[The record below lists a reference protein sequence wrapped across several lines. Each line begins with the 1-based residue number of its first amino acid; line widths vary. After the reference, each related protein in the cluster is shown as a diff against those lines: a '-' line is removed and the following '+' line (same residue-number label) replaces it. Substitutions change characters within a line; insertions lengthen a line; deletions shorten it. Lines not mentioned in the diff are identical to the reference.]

1 MKRYIGVA
9 AGAGLL
15 LMVAGCQ
22 PQPTPED
29 RLNEYIGHWNGQDF
43 QVMYEEFLT
52 QGSREE
58 YPAESF
64 VERQQQLVEDLSIEN
79 FEVSFTA
86 APEDAEWDEEQ
97 TAEFPVQV
105 KMDSVAGLIEFDHSI
120 SLVHEEQEEAE
131 MWFVDWDPSLIFKE
145 LEEGDEVAVRTEPA
159 ERGEIL
165 DREGRGLAI
174 NGTGYEL
181 GVVPQRLEDEADRQ
195 EAAELLGLTVESIE
209 ESLGQ
214 SWVQDDQFV
223 PLSTASKSDEELIA
237 DIEASDVA
245 TYRETAMREY
255 PYGEAFG
262 HLTGY
267 IGSITAEQLEELQS
281 EGYGPNDLIGRQ
293 GLERRLEERLHGDNG
308 VRILI
313 QKQAEGVE
321 NVVLAEQEPIAGED
335 VELTIDA
342 ELQTAVYDSMQGE
355 PGTAAAVSPENG
367 ETLALI
373 SSPGFDPNEFIA
385 GMSGERYAELSEDPL
400 NPLFTRFAA
409 RYAPGSTIKPVT
421 AAIGMEAGTL
431 DPAEGLTIEGQTW
444 QKDSSW
450 GSYRVSRLHPEAP
463 NPIDLN
469 RALVYSDNIYFA
481 RQALDMGADTFIEG
495 LTDYGFGEELP
506 FAIGV
511 ESSQISN
518 DGSLGSEGQLA
529 DTSFGQGQMLANI
542 LHLASIYEPFLN
554 GGTIYEPTL
563 YADEEKGVV
572 WKEGLISDDN
582 AAILR
587 DGMRNVITD
596 GYADSAN
603 IDALP
608 IAGKTGTAEL
618 KGALGEEG
626 QENGF
631 FVSYHNERQ
640 DLILAMM
647 IESIEDNGG
656 SDYVAGFSASAMEQY
671 YQNN

>member
-1 MKRYIGVA
+1 MKLYIGMA
-9 AGAGLL
+9 IGAGVLF
-15 LMVAGCQ
+15 MAGCQ
-22 PQPTPED
+22 PQPSPED
-29 RLNEYIGHWNGQDF
+29 RLNEYIGHWNEQDF
-43 QVMYEEFLT
+43 TVMYGEFLA
-52 QGSREE
+52 QGSREAF
-58 YPAESF
+58 PAEIF
-64 VERQQQLVEDLSIEN
+64 VERQQQLVEDLNIEN
-79 FEVSFTA
+79 LEVSFTA
-86 APEDAEWDEEQ
+86 AGEDPEWDEEEP
-97 TAEFPVQV
+97 ADFPIHV
-105 KMDSVAGLIEFDHSI
+105 KMETLAGPVEFDHSI
-120 SLVHEEQEEAE
+120 SLLHEEQEGGET
-131 MWFVDWDPSLIFKE
+131 WFVDWDPSLIFKE
-145 LEEGDEVAVRTEPA
+145 LEEGDEVVVRTEAA

-181 GVVPQRLEDEADRQ
+181 GVVPERLEDEGNLQ

-209 ESLGQ
+209 ESLSQ
-214 SWVQDDQFV
+214 SWVQPDQFV
-223 PLSTASKSDEELIA
+223 PLSKAAKSDEQLIA
-237 DIEASDVA
+237 EVDASDAV

-281 EGYGPNDLIGRQ
+281 EGYGANDLIGRQ
-293 GLERRLEERLHGDNG
+293 GIERRLEERLHGDNG
-308 VRILI
+308 VRLMI
-313 QKQAEGVE
+313 QKQAEGVG
-321 NVVLAEQEPIAGED
+321 NVLLAEQEPTAGED

-385 GMSGERYAELSEDPL
+385 GMSGERYTELSEDQL

-431 DPAEGLTIEGQTW
+431 DPAQGLEINGQTW

-481 RQALDMGADTFIEG
+481 RQALDMGTDTLIDG
-495 LTDYGFGEELP
+495 LTSYGFGEELP
-506 FAIGV
+506 FAIAL

-542 LHLASIYEPFLN
+542 LHLASTYEPFLN

-563 YADEEKGVV
+563 YADEEKGAV
-572 WKEGLISDDN
+572 WKEGLISDAN
-582 AAILR
+582 ATVLR
-587 DGMRNVITD
+587 DSMRNVITD
-596 GYADSAN
+596 GYAQSAD
-603 IDALP
+603 IDAVP

-631 FVSYHNERQ
+631 FVSYHAEQQ
-640 DLILAMM
+640 DFILAMM
-647 IESIEDNGG
+647 IESIEENGG

-671 YQNN
+671 YRNN

>member
-1 MKRYIGVA
+1 MKRYIAMA
-9 AGAGLL
+9 AGAGALAL
-15 LMVAGCQ
+15 SGCQ
-22 PQPTPED
+22 PQPTPQD
-29 RLNEYIGHWNGQDF
+29 RLDEYVGHWNEQEF
-43 QVMYEEFLT
+43 AVMYEDYLT
-52 QGSREE
+52 EGSKETFPQE
-58 YPAESF
+58 AF
-64 VERQQQLVEDLSIEN
+64 DERQQQLIGDLGIEN
-79 FEVSFTA
+79 LEVSYTA
-86 APEDAEWDEEQ
+86 EEDAEWDEAEP
-97 TAEFPVQV
+97 AEFPLSV
-105 KMDSVAGLIEFDHSI
+105 KMETLAGPVEFEQTVSLI
-120 SLVHEEQEEAE
+120 HEEQEDGEN
-131 MWFVDWDPSLIFKE
+131 WFVEWDPSLIFKD
-145 LEEGDEVAVRTEPA
+145 LEAGDEVAVQTEA
-159 ERGEIL
+159 SERGEIV

-174 NGTGYEL
+174 NGTGYNL
-181 GVVPQRLEDEADRQ
+181 GVVPERLEGDGDLE

-209 ESLGQ
+209 ESLNQ
-214 SWVQDDQFV
+214 SWVQPDQFV
-223 PLSTASKSDEELIA
+223 PLTKAAKSAEQLIA
-237 DIEASDVA
+237 DVEASDVA
-245 TYRETAMREY
+245 TYQETAMREY

-267 IGSITAEQLEELQS
+267 IGSITAEQLEELKGQ
-281 EGYGPNDLIGRQ
+281 GYGATDLIGRQ
-293 GLERRLEERLHGDNG
+293 GLERRLEEQLRGESG
-308 VRILI
+308 ARILI
-313 QKQAEGVE
+313 DKQEEGTE
-321 NVVLAEQEPIAGED
+321 DIVLAEQEPTAGED
-335 VELTIDA
+335 VQLTIDA
-342 ELQTAVYDSMQGE
+342 ELQTAAYDSMQGE
-355 PGTAAAVSPENG
+355 PGAAAAVSPETG

-385 GMSGERYAELSEDPL
+385 GISGERYKELSEDPL

-431 DPAEGLTIEGQTW
+431 DPQQGLEIEGQTW

-481 RQALDMGADTFIEG
+481 RQALEMGTETFVDG
-495 LTDYGFGEELP
+495 LASYGFGEELP
-506 FAIGV
+506 FAIEL

-529 DTSFGQGQMLANI
+529 DTSFGQGEMLANI
-542 LHLASIYEPFLN
+542 LHLASAYEPFLN

-563 YADEEKGVV
+563 YASEEAGQV
-572 WKEGLISDDN
+572 WKEGLISEGN
-582 AAILR
+582 ASVLQE
-587 DGMRNVITD
+587 DLRNVVTD
-596 GYADSAN
+596 GYAKSAD
-603 IDALP
+603 IDAVP

-631 FVSYHNERQ
+631 FVSYHAEQQ
-640 DLILAMM
+640 DFILAMM

-671 YQNN
+671 YLNN

>member
-1 MKRYIGVA
+1 MKRYIAIA
-9 AGAGLL
+9 AGAGVLAL
-15 LMVAGCQ
+15 AGCQ

-29 RLNEYIGHWNGQDF
+29 RLDEYVGHWNEQDF
-43 QVMYEEFLT
+43 TVMYEDYLT
-52 QGSREE
+52 EGSKEAFPTE
-58 YPAESF
+58 AF
-64 VERQQQLVEDLSIEN
+64 DERQQQLIEDLGIEN
-79 FEVSFTA
+79 LEVSYTA
-86 APEDAEWDEEQ
+86 EEDVEWDEAEP
-97 TAEFPVQV
+97 AEFPVNV
-105 KMDSVAGLIEFDHSI
+105 KMETLAGPVEFDQTVSMI
-120 SLVHEEQEEAE
+120 HEEQESGEN
-131 MWFVDWDPSLIFKE
+131 WFVDWDPSLIFKD
-145 LEEGDEVAVRTEPA
+145 LEEGDEVAVRTEA
-159 ERGEIL
+159 SERGEIV

-174 NGTGYEL
+174 NGTGYNL
-181 GVVPQRLEDEADRQ
+181 GVVPERLEGDGDME
-195 EAAELLGLTVESIE
+195 EAADLLGLTVESIE
-209 ESLGQ
+209 ESLNQ
-214 SWVQDDQFV
+214 SWVQADQFV
-223 PLSTASKSDEELIA
+223 PLTKASKSAEQLIA
-237 DIEASDVA
+237 DVEASDVV
-245 TYRETAMREY
+245 TYQETAMREY

-267 IGSITAEQLEELQS
+267 IGSITAEQLEELKGQ
-281 EGYGPNDLIGRQ
+281 GYGANDLIGRQ
-293 GLERRLEERLHGDNG
+293 GLERRLEERLRGESG
-308 VRILI
+308 ARILI
-313 QKQAEGVE
+313 QKQAEGAE
-321 NVVLAEQEPIAGED
+321 DIVLAEQEPTAGED

-385 GMSGERYAELSEDPL
+385 GISGERYTELSEDPL

-431 DPAEGLTIEGQTW
+431 DPQQGLEINGQTW

-463 NPIDLN
+463 NPIDLT

-481 RQALDMGADTFIEG
+481 KQALEMGTETLIDG
-495 LTDYGFGEELP
+495 LSAYGFGEELP
-506 FAIGV
+506 FAIGL

-542 LHLASIYEPFLN
+542 LHLASTYEPFLN

-563 YADEEKGVV
+563 YASEEAGKV
-572 WKEGLISDDN
+572 WKEGLISEDN
-582 AAILR
+582 AAILQ
-587 DGMRNVITD
+587 DDLRNVVTD
-596 GYADSAN
+596 GYAQSAN
-603 IDALP
+603 IDAVP

-618 KGALGEEG
+618 KGELGEEG

-631 FVSYHNERQ
+631 FISYHAEQQ
-640 DLILAMM
+640 DFILAMM
-647 IESIEDNGG
+647 IESIEDNDG

-671 YQNN
+671 YLNN

>member
-1 MKRYIGVA
+1 MKRYIAMA
-9 AGAGLL
+9 AGAGALAL
-15 LMVAGCQ
+15 SGCQ
-22 PQPTPED
+22 PQPTPQD
-29 RLNEYIGHWNGQDF
+29 RLDEYVGHWNEQEF
-43 QVMYEEFLT
+43 AVMYEDYLT
-52 QGSREE
+52 EGSKETFPQE
-58 YPAESF
+58 AF
-64 VERQQQLVEDLSIEN
+64 DERQQQLIGDLGIEN
-79 FEVSFTA
+79 LEVSYTA
-86 APEDAEWDEEQ
+86 EEDAEWDEAEP
-97 TAEFPVQV
+97 AEFPLSV
-105 KMDSVAGLIEFDHSI
+105 KMETLAGPVEFEQTVSLI
-120 SLVHEEQEEAE
+120 HEEQEDGEN
-131 MWFVDWDPSLIFKE
+131 WFVEWDPSLIFKD
-145 LEEGDEVAVRTEPA
+145 LEAGDEVAVQTEA
-159 ERGEIL
+159 SERGEIV

-174 NGTGYEL
+174 NGTGYNL
-181 GVVPQRLEDEADRQ
+181 GVVPERLEGDGDLE

-209 ESLGQ
+209 KSLNQ
-214 SWVQDDQFV
+214 SWVQPDQFV
-223 PLSTASKSDEELIA
+223 PLTKAAKSAEQLIA
-237 DIEASDVA
+237 DVEASDVA
-245 TYRETAMREY
+245 TYQETAMREY

-267 IGSITAEQLEELQS
+267 IGSITAEQLEELKGQ
-281 EGYGPNDLIGRQ
+281 GYGATDLIGRQ
-293 GLERRLEERLHGDNG
+293 GLERRLEEQLRGESG
-308 VRILI
+308 ARILI
-313 QKQAEGVE
+313 DKQEEGAEDI
-321 NVVLAEQEPIAGED
+321 VLAEQEPTAGED
-335 VELTIDA
+335 VQLTIDA
-342 ELQTAVYDSMQGE
+342 ELQTAAYDSMQGE
-355 PGTAAAVSPENG
+355 PGAAAAVSPETG

-385 GMSGERYAELSEDPL
+385 GISGERYKELSEDPL

-431 DPAEGLTIEGQTW
+431 DPQQGLEIEGQTW

-481 RQALDMGADTFIEG
+481 RQALEMGTETFVDG
-495 LTDYGFGEELP
+495 LASYGFGEELP
-506 FAIGV
+506 FAIEL

-529 DTSFGQGQMLANI
+529 DTSFGQGEMLANI
-542 LHLASIYEPFLN
+542 LHLASAYEPFLN

-563 YADEEKGVV
+563 YASEEAGQV
-572 WKEGLISDDN
+572 WKEGLISEGN
-582 AAILR
+582 ASVLQE
-587 DGMRNVITD
+587 DLRNVVTD
-596 GYADSAN
+596 GYAKSAD
-603 IDALP
+603 IDAVP

-631 FVSYHNERQ
+631 FVSYHAEQQ
-640 DLILAMM
+640 DFILAMM

-671 YQNN
+671 YLNN

>member
-1 MKRYIGVA
+1 MKRYIGIV

-15 LMVAGCQ
+15 LVAGCQ
-22 PQPTPED
+22 PQPTPQD
-29 RLNEYIGHWNGQDF
+29 RLDEYIGHWNEQDF
-43 QVMYEEFLT
+43 SVMHEEFLT
-52 QGSREE
+52 AGSRETF
-58 YPAESF
+58 PADRF
-64 VERQQQLVEDLSIEN
+64 VERQQQLVEDLAIEN
-79 FEVSFTA
+79 LEVSYTA
-86 APEDAEWDEEQ
+86 AEEGTDWEQ
-97 TAEFPVQV
+97 SEPAEFPLQV
-105 KMDSVAGLIEFDHSI
+105 RMETLAGPVEFEQTI
-120 SLVHEEQEEAE
+120 SLLHEEQESGET
-131 MWFVDWDPSLIFKE
+131 WFVDWDPSLIFKE
-145 LEEGDEVAVRTEPA
+145 LEEGDEIGVRTEAA
-159 ERGEIL
+159 ERGEIV

-174 NGTGYEL
+174 NGIGYEL
-181 GVVPQRLEDEADRQ
+181 GVVPERLVDEADRE

-209 ESLGQ
+209 ESLSQ
-214 SWVQDDQFV
+214 SWVQENQFV
-223 PLSTASKSDEELIA
+223 PLSRAAKSDEELIA
-237 DIEASDVA
+237 EIDASDVV
-245 TYRETAMREY
+245 TYQETAMREY

-267 IGSITAEQLEELQS
+267 IGSITAEQLEELQA

-293 GLERRLEERLHGDNG
+293 GLERRLEERLHGENG
-308 VRILI
+308 VRLLI
-313 QKQAEGVE
+313 EKQEEGAED
-321 NVVLAEQEPIAGED
+321 VVLAERQPTAGEN

-385 GMSGERYAELSEDPL
+385 GISGERYTELSEDPL

-431 DPAEGLTIEGQTW
+431 DPQQGLEIDGQTW

-469 RALVYSDNIYFA
+469 KALIYSDNIYFA
-481 RQALDMGADTFIEG
+481 RQALDMGTETLVEG
-495 LTDYGFGEELP
+495 FEGYGFGEELP
-506 FAIGV
+506 FAIAL

-518 DGSLGSEGQLA
+518 DGSIGSEGQLA

-542 LHLASIYEPFLN
+542 LHLASTYEPFLN

-563 YADEEKGVV
+563 YASEEAGQV
-572 WKEGLISDDN
+572 WKEGLVSEDN
-582 AAILR
+582 AAVLR
-587 DGMRNVITD
+587 DGMRNVVTE
-596 GYADSAN
+596 GYAPSAD
-603 IDALP
+603 IESVPL
-608 IAGKTGTAEL
+608 AGKTGTAEL
-618 KGALGEEG
+618 KGALGEDG

-631 FVSYHNERQ
+631 FVSYHAEQQ
-640 DLILAMM
+640 DFILAMM

-656 SDYVAGFSASAMEQY
+656 SDYVAGFSADAFEQY
-671 YQNN
+671 YRNN

>member
-1 MKRYIGVA
+1 MKRYIAMG

-15 LMVAGCQ
+15 LIAGCQ

-29 RLNEYIGHWNGQDF
+29 RLDEYVGHWNEQDF
-43 QVMYEEFLT
+43 TVMYEDYLT
-52 QGSREE
+52 QGSKEAFPTE
-58 YPAESF
+58 AF
-64 VERQQQLVEDLSIEN
+64 DERQQQLIADLGIEN
-79 FEVSFTA
+79 LEVSYTSQ
-86 APEDAEWDEEQ
+86 EDAEWDEAEP
-97 TAEFPVQV
+97 AEFPLNI
-105 KMDSVAGLIEFDHSI
+105 KMETLAGPVEFDQTV
-120 SLVHEEQEEAE
+120 SLIHEEQESGEN
-131 MWFVDWDPSLIFKE
+131 WFVDWDPSLIFKD
-145 LEEGDEVAVRTEPA
+145 LEEGDEVAVRTEAA
-159 ERGEIL
+159 ERGEIV

-174 NGTGYEL
+174 NGTGYNL
-181 GVVPQRLEDEADRQ
+181 GVVPERLEGDGDIE
-195 EAAELLGLTVESIE
+195 EAADLLGLTVESIE
-209 ESLGQ
+209 ESLSQ
-214 SWVQDDQFV
+214 SWVQPDQFV
-223 PLSTASKSDEELIA
+223 PLAKAAKSAEQLIA
-237 DIEASDVA
+237 DVEASEVA
-245 TYRETAMREY
+245 TYQETAMREY

-267 IGSITAEQLEELQS
+267 IGSITAEQLEELRG

-293 GLERRLEERLHGDNG
+293 GLERRLEERLRGESG
-308 VRILI
+308 ARILI
-313 QKQAEGVE
+313 QKQEEGAED
-321 NVVLAEQEPIAGED
+321 VVLAEQEPTAGED

-385 GMSGERYAELSEDPL
+385 GISGERYTELSEDPL

-431 DPAEGLTIEGQTW
+431 DPQQGLEINGQTW

-463 NPIDLN
+463 NPIDLT

-481 RQALDMGADTFIEG
+481 RQALEMGTETLVDGFAA
-495 LTDYGFGEELP
+495 YGFGEELP
-506 FAIGV
+506 FAIEL

-542 LHLASIYEPFLN
+542 LHLASTYEPFLN

-563 YADEEKGVV
+563 YASEEAGKV
-572 WKEGLISDDN
+572 WKEGLIGEDN
-582 AAILR
+582 AAILQ
-587 DGMRNVITD
+587 DDLRNVVTD
-596 GYADSAN
+596 GYAQSAN
-603 IDALP
+603 IDAVP

-618 KGALGEEG
+618 KGALGKEG

-631 FVSYHNERQ
+631 FISYHAEQQ
-640 DLILAMM
+640 DFILAMM
-647 IESIEDNGG
+647 IESIEDNDG

-671 YQNN
+671 YLNN